1 MLRVTNQAR
10 AVAAAAAA
18 KYTQPQLSSFAKPS
32 SLDVLSDSA
41 ASQVCAHPA
50 HDSLKWIPHFLT
62 IHLQGM
68 VREGPDLCVHMQNLL
83 FYFRWGILFCAG

>member
-1 MLRVTNQAR
+1 MHRVTNQAR

-41 ASQVCAHPA
+41 ASQV
-50 HDSLKWIPHFLT
+50 
-62 IHLQGM
+62 
-68 VREGPDLCVHMQNLL
+68 LL
-83 FYFRWGILFCAG
+83 LILPMRVSDGFHTS